1 MINSFKKNIIQKTI
15 ARNFNPSLLFF
26 GIVPVADV
34 NSRDKALPCLIS
46 TRFLFN
52 NWTLVRQ
59 GSALSLLLA
68 ILLFSACEEDKKDVK
83 KQEYKGPI
91 SEVYGINMAYT
102 DSARLVVKMS
112 TEAQLT
118 MANEDKKYPKEV
130 RVFFFDKM
138 GNNTT
143 KLRGDSA
150 IYLKATNLYRI
161 MGRVQIN
168 NQVKNEVLE
177 TDELFWNP
185 NTKKI
190 YSNKAVDIKTPE
202 QTIHGIGMD
211 SNQDFTQYTIR
222 KISNSQVS
230 VKNLP
235 Q

>member
-1 MINSFKKNIIQKTI
+1 MNSVFKKYIIQKSI
-15 ARNFNPSLLFF
+15 ARDSNPSLLIFEVVSSVA
-26 GIVPVADV
+26 GLGNPV
-34 NSRDKALPCLIS
+34 S
-46 TRFLFN
+46 TKLSTGRKNPFLLFFLF
-52 NWTLVRQ
+52 
-59 GSALSLLLA
+59 SCLL
-68 ILLFSACEEDKKDVK
+68 ISACEEDKKDIK
-83 KQEYKGPI
+83 KQEYKGPV

-130 RVFFFDKM
+130 RVFFFDKF

-150 IYLKATNLYRI
+150 VYIHATNLYRI

-202 QTIHGIGMD
+202 QTIHGVGMD
-211 SNQDFTQYTIR
+211 SNQDFTEYTIR
-222 KISNSQVS
+222 RISNSQVS

>member
-1 MINSFKKNIIQKTI
+1 MVKSFKKYRSKKSI
-15 ARNFNPSLLFF
+15 ARDFNPSLLIFEDVSPNAVVSVFTDHLPVFSKNPFLLFF
-26 GIVPVADV
+26 SVF
-34 NSRDKALPCLIS
+34 C
-46 TRFLFN
+46 
-52 NWTLVRQ
+52 
-59 GSALSLLLA
+59 LLL
-68 ILLFSACEEDKKDVK
+68 SACEDDKKEVK
-83 KQEYKGPI
+83 KQQYPGPI

-102 DSARLVVKMS
+102 DSAKLVVKMS

-130 RVFFFDKM
+130 RIFFFDKM

-150 IYLKATNLYRI
+150 VYIKQTNLYRI

-177 TDELFWNP
+177 TDELFWSP
-185 NTKKI
+185 DTRKI
-190 YSNKAVDIKTPE
+190 YSNKAVDIKTPD
-202 QTIHGIGMD
+202 QTIHGVGMD

-222 KISNSQVS
+222 RISNSQVS

>member
-1 MINSFKKNIIQKTI
+1 MIDLLKRFKNQKSI
-15 ARNFNPSLLFF
+15 ARDLN
-26 GIVPVADV
+26 
-34 NSRDKALPCLIS
+34 
-46 TRFLFN
+46 
-52 NWTLVRQ
+52 
-59 GSALSLLLA
+59 LSLLIFKANKKLWNPYFS
-68 ILLFSACEEDKKDVK
+68 LCFLCFMMLFCACEEDRKDVK

-102 DSARLVVKMS
+102 DSAKLVVKMS

-130 RVFFFDKM
+130 RIFFFDKL

-150 IYLKATNLYRI
+150 VYVHSSNLYRI

-177 TDELFWNP
+177 TDELYWNP

-190 YSNKAVDIKTPE
+190 YSDKPVDIKTPE

-222 KISNSQVS
+222 RISNSQVS

>member
-1 MINSFKKNIIQKTI
+1 MIDLLEKYIIQKSI
-15 ARNFNPSLLFF
+15 ARNFNPSLLIFEVIPMNTSHRASMRIKRTILYSLF
-26 GIVPVADV
+26 SIM
-34 NSRDKALPCLIS
+34 
-46 TRFLFN
+46 FLF
-52 NWTLVRQ
+52 T
-59 GSALSLLLA
+59 
-68 ILLFSACEEDKKDVK
+68 ACEEDKKDVK

-168 NQVKNEVLE
+168 NQVKNEILE

-185 NTKKI
+185 NSKKI

-202 QTIHGIGMD
+202 QTIHGVGMD

-222 KISNSQVS
+222 RISNSQVS